1 MAQVSSRHWLQ
12 GLFWEMLESKY
23 SLFVCVEAVVFSKT
37 STGRLREGQ
46 RGRSHTQEGGEV
58 PHLLRM
64 ELIFHPFIFADGC
77 KLSNPL
83 SSFNSLHLS
92 HLSGC
97 IRHLPRRRRWD
108 ASSAHSAL
116 RAVCQ
121 RCHGRS
127 SGNSA
132 RTSCHLEMFW
142 CLLTEYLWTKCGF
155 APPALG
161 IPSHGRR
168 FSLLISQRRCM
179 FGWIHES
186 FSYEMPEKCE
196 QDWKFYCLTLICA
209 LFHLMRVHK
218 LKNPAV
224 GQLFLGY

>member
-1 MAQVSSRHWLQ
+1 MFKVIIYTFKIWLRSPQ
-12 GLFWEMLESKY
+12 DTGCRVCFGKCLNQSIIY
-23 SLFVCVEAVVFSKT
+23 LFVQKQWCVR
-37 STGRLREGQ
+37 RLREGQ
-46 RGRSHTQEGGEV
+46 RGRLHIQEGGEV
-58 PHLLRM
+58 PLLLRM

-97 IRHLPRRRRWD
+97 IRHLSRRRRWD

-161 IPSHGRR
+161 IPSHGGH
-168 FSLLISQRRCM
+168 FSLLISQRHCM

-186 FSYEMPEKCE
+186 FSYEMPEKCD
-196 QDWKFYCLTLICA
+196 QDGEFTAWLSSLLCFT
-209 LFHLMRVHK
+209 
-218 LKNPAV
+218 
-224 GQLFLGY
+224 